1 MLYIFNRNDGVHI
14 AWNGRTES
22 TEKKNAPNI
31 GPVARATAWI
41 RTYSAG

>member
-14 AWNGRTES
+14 AWNGRTEGA
-22 TEKKNAPNI
+22 EKKSAPNI
-31 GPVARATAWI
+31 GAVARTTAWI